1 MNSLYDVRFSIFIII
16 DILGLCL
23 CSFLLKKFVKK
34 FPNKLIPLVNVTLST
49 ITTMLYLDYHFQN
62 RAPMLF
68 LAVMGVIDGLAAT
81 GLHQLVKQTSQYLF
95 IKNKIK
101 NFKKDKRKVIS

>member
-34 FPNKLIPLVNVTLST
+34 FPNNLIPLINVIIST
-49 ITTMLYLDYHFQN
+49 ITTILYLDYHFKN
-62 RAPMLF
+62 KAPFLF

-81 GLHQLVKQTSQYLF
+81 GLHQLIKQTAKYIF
-95 IKNKIK
+95 IKKK
-101 NFKKDKRKVIS
+101 LRNFNKDKRKIIS

>member
-23 CSFLLKKFVKK
+23 CSFLLKKFIKK
-34 FPNKLIPLVNVTLST
+34 FPNNLIPLVNVIISL
-49 ITTMLYLDYHFQN
+49 ITTILYLDYHFN
-62 RAPMLF
+62 NKAPFLF

-81 GLHQLVKQTSQYLF
+81 GLHQLIKQTSRYLF
-95 IKNKIK
+95 VKKKLK
-101 NFKKDKRKVIS
+101 NFNKDKRKIIS